1 MLTGISSCSPVIIFG
16 NSFNFISLNQY
27 YPKTFHRTLMKKI
40 CSLALLTLTTFFISF
55 AQDPGW
61 PRTLTN
67 NGSVLVIYT
76 PQVENWTDYETIN
89 FRMAFSLTPYQG
101 KEVLGVVYVN
111 GLTEVDTYTHIVA
124 VSNMNILEAHFP
136 SLDPATA
143 ESMEQIVRRIL
154 TLSHTVNVSVER
166 IVACTP
172 KQTPPN
178 TTTVQNNP
186 PTIFVSN
193 TPAILLQLEGQ
204 AALTDATKGGIQYVF
219 NANWPLFFDKSSAA
233 YYLFDDVEWQTATQ
247 LAGPW
252 TFTSKIPS
260 SLKDLDKNDNW
271 KTLLKGAIPAP
282 KNQSSSMPIIFYS
295 TVPAEIILFDGAPV
309 MTPIPG
315 TALTYATNTNNN
327 IFFSATTNLY
337 YYLAAGRWFSAP
349 GLNGPWTFATANLP
363 ADFANIP
370 ESSPAARVL
379 ASVPGTDEAADAV
392 MIAQIPTKTT
402 IDPKAAPAV
411 TITYSGAPKVV
422 AIEGTSISYIENTT
436 DKVIV
441 VSNNSYYACVSG
453 LWYMSASA
461 QGPWVIAQ
469 SVPAVIYTIPS
480 SSPVYNVTFVTQT
493 VTTTGTIQASYTAG
507 YMGAFVV
514 GVGVGMIVA
523 SGTGFYYPPY
533 MYYPPVG
540 FPICYMGA
548 MTYGAYAYHPYG
560 YYGGY
565 YGGVGYHASYNAY
578 TGTYA
583 RSATA
588 YGPYG
593 SATARQSYNP
603 YTGTAGHSGSV
614 STPYGTRSAGSAYN
628 PYTGQAGATR
638 QGSGAYGQAG
648 SSVYNNGRGTTTQTA
663 HATNN
668 YGQTAAGAR
677 NSNGAAAVGG
687 SGPNGSGGMAKA
699 ANGDMYAAKDG
710 NVYKNSGDGWNQYSG
725 NGNWSKGSGANSS
738 EMSSAANQRSKGDAG
753 ASSWGGGGG
762 GGFGSH
768 GGGGGGGGFG
778 GFGGGGWG
786 GGGGRGGGGGFG
798 GGGFGGRR

>member
-1 MLTGISSCSPVIIFG
+1 
-16 NSFNFISLNQY
+16 
-27 YPKTFHRTLMKKI
+27 MKKI
-40 CSLALLTLTTFFISF
+40 CSLSLLALLAYTISF

-76 PQVENWTDYETIN
+76 PQVENWDQYETIN

-101 KEVLGVVYVN
+101 KQVLGVVYIT
-111 GLTEVDTYTHIVA
+111 GATSVDTYTHIVSI
-124 VSNMNILEAHFP
+124 SNMNITQVHFP
-136 SLDPATA
+136 SLDATTA
-143 ESMEQIVRRIL
+143 ASMEQIVRGIL
-154 TLSHTVNVSVER
+154 TLNHTVNESMEQ

-172 KQTPPN
+172 KQSPAK
-178 TTTVQNNP
+178 TTTVQNDP

-219 NANWPLFFDKSSAA
+219 NANWPLFFDKSNQT
-233 YYLFDDVEWQTATQ
+233 YYLFDDAEWQTATQ
-247 LAGPW
+247 LGGPW

-260 SLKDLDKNDNW
+260 SLKDLANNDSW
-271 KTLLKGAIPAP
+271 KTLLKGSIPAP
-282 KNQSSSMPIIFYS
+282 KTQSSSMPIIYYS
-295 TVPAEIILFDGAPV
+295 TVPAEIILFKGSPV
-309 MTPIPG
+309 MAPIAG
-315 TALTYATNTNNN
+315 TSLTYATNTNNN
-327 IFFSATTNLY
+327 VFFSNTTNLY

-349 GLNGPWTFATANLP
+349 GLNGPWTYATPNLP
-363 ADFANIP
+363 SDFANIP
-370 ESSPAARVL
+370 QSSPAARIL

-392 MIAQIPTKTT
+392 MIAEIPTKTT

-422 AIEGTSISYIENTT
+422 AIEGTSLSYIENTT
-436 DKVIV
+436 EKVIV
-441 VSNNSYYACVSG
+441 VNDNSYYACVSG
-453 LWYMSASA
+453 LWYTSASA
-461 QGPWVIAQ
+461 QGPWVIAS
-469 SVPAVIYTIPS
+469 SVPQVIYTIPS
-480 SSPVYNVTFVTQT
+480 SSPVYNVTFVTQS
-493 VTTTGTIQASYTAG
+493 VTTAGTIQASYTAG

-514 GVGVGMIVA
+514 GVGVGMIIA

-533 MYYPPVG
+533 FYYPPVG
-540 FPICYMGA
+540 FPVCYMGA
-548 MTYGAYAYHPYG
+548 MTYGAYAFHPYG

-565 YGGVGYHASYNAY
+565 YGGVGYHASYNPY

-603 YTGTAGHSGSV
+603 YTGTSTRSGSV

-628 PYTGQAGATR
+628 PYTGQAAATR

-668 YGQTAAGAR
+668 YGQTVAGAR
-677 NSNGAAAVGG
+677 NSNGAAAIGG
-687 SGPNGSGGMAKA
+687 SGPNGSGGVAKA
-699 ANGDMYAAKDG
+699 ANGDMYAGKDG
-710 NVYKNSGDGWNQYSG
+710 NIYKNTGDGWNKYDG
-725 NGNWSKGSGANSS
+725 NGGWSKGGGTSSS
-738 EMSSAANQRSKGDAG
+738 ELSSAASQRSRGSAG

-762 GGFGSH
+762 FGRGG
-768 GGGGGGGGFG
+768 G

-786 GGGGRGGGGGFG
+786 GGGGFGGRGGGGFG
-798 GGGFGGRR
+798 GGGFGRR